1 MGRKIDS
8 GVYTYIRIASTFG
21 LTMGMN
27 IYIMSVVIGGWI
39 DNKLDTEPIF
49 RLIFLFIAIGTS
61 FAYLFKQIQIA
72 KEVEDENK
80 QRAERGDDDFL

>member
-1 MGRKIDS
+1 MGQKIS
-8 GVYTYIRIASTFG
+8 PAVYFYIRIASTFG

-49 RLIFLFIAIGTS
+49 RLILLFIAIGMS
-61 FAYLFKQIQIA
+61 FAYLFKQISIA
-72 KEVEDENK
+72 KEVEEENK
-80 QRAERGDDDFL
+80 TMAKRKDDDQQ